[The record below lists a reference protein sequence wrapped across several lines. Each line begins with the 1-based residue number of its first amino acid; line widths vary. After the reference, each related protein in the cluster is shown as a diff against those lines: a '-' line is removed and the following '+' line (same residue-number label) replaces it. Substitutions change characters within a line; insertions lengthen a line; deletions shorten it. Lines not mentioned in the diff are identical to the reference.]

1 MGKIKKVFKNLYLVY
16 KNVVTI
22 DYKLT
27 HLKQA
32 VVYETEMRRL
42 LDITNSTT
50 ELGICDTKYC
60 DANIVVSL
68 TTYGRRLLSVHTT
81 IESLMQQTVK
91 PNRIVLWLD
100 NSFKKTLLPSV
111 LLKLMQRGL
120 EIRYCE
126 DIRSYK
132 KLIPTLQMFP
142 NDAIITC
149 DDDVIY
155 SSDMIENLIREY
167 IATPTKKIVYA
178 NVCHKITF
186 NKKGKINLYGKWIH
200 NTTDNVSSELI
211 FPVGVG
217 GILYPPHSL
226 DIEVLNEKAF
236 MKLSPYG
243 DDIWF
248 KFMSL
253 KNGYVCKKV
262 LTRTANGYD
271 FLENID
277 VRDCGLAQINNLQN
291 KNDEQIKNVVNEYN
305 IMLSV

>member
-32 VVYETEMRRL
+32 VIYETEMRRL